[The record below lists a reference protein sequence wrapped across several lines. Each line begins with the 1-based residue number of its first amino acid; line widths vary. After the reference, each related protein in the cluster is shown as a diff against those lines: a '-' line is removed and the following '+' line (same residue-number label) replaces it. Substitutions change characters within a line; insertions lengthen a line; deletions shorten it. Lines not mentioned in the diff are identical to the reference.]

1 MLSVLVPIY
10 NFDVTPFIKDIHKQC
25 LLAKINFEILLYD
38 DFSDQAYKTINS
50 TISELNKVTYLEL
63 PENYGRSKIRNRLAV
78 DAKFNKLLFVDCDSN
93 TEDEFYIFNYINQ
106 LTKHKVIYGGRSYS
120 STPPSD
126 NNLFLRWFYG
136 ITREV
141 KSASK
146 RETEPYRNF
155 MTNNF
160 VIDKSIVLNTPFD
173 ESLNGYG
180 YEDLLFAQELKSQG
194 IEIHHIENSLIHIGL
209 ESAEEFINKTA
220 NGMKNLAK
228 MIQAKQVDKR
238 IKIYRVYNKLAYL
251 HLNWSIKIAYVILR
265 STINKNL
272 RGKRPNLKYFDLYK
286 LYHLVIEMKS

>member
-1 MLSVLVPIY
+1 MLSVLDPIY

-38 DFSDQAYKTINS
+38 DFSDQAYKTINR
-50 TISELNKVTYLEL
+50 TISELKKVTYLEL
-63 PENYGRSKIRNRLAV
+63 PENFGRSKIRNRLAV
-78 DAKFNKLLFVDCDSN
+78 NAKFDKLLFVDCDSN
-93 TEDEFYIFNYINQ
+93 TEDEFYILNYINQ
-106 LTKHKVIYGGRSYS
+106 LNKHKVIYGGRSYS
-120 STPPSD
+120 PTPPSD
-126 NNLFLRWFYG
+126 NNHFLRWFYG

-141 KSASK
+141 KSAAN

-180 YEDLLFAQELKSQG
+180 YEDVLFAQELKSKG

-251 HLNWSIKIAYVILR
+251 HLLWLIKIAYVILR

-272 RGKRPNLKYFDLYK
+272 RGKRPKLKYFDLYK